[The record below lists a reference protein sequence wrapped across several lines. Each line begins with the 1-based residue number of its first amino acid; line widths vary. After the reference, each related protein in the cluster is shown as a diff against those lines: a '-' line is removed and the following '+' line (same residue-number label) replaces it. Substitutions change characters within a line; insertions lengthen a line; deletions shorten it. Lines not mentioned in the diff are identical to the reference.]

1 MLILDKCLHV
11 DDNYMSQVT
20 FIIQIF
26 PSPSPILIMSLYGD
40 GQQCSWKRAHLS
52 FYISIKSMN
61 FWKYT
66 MQ

>member
-11 DDNYMSQVT
+11 DDNYMSQVI

-26 PSPSPILIMSLYGD
+26 PSPSTILIMSLYRD
-40 GQQCSWKRAHLS
+40 GQLAVEKRAHLS
-52 FYISIKSMN
+52 FYISIKPMN
-61 FWKYT
+61 FWKYA

>member
-11 DDNYMSQVT
+11 DDNYMSQVI

-40 GQQCSWKRAHLS
+40 GQQCSWKKS
-52 FYISIKSMN
+52 TYISIKSMN